1 MIITCPA
8 CSTRYDVPEGAIGAE
23 GRTVRCA
30 QCRHSWFQPGPEAA
44 SAPEADIGALSP
56 DAYAPIAAEVEAAA
70 QNAGVGESAIPTPP
84 PTLAAAPAIPTPPTL
99 ATAPRPPVAA
109 AEPLAEGSYSE
120 DDEIAARPRRR
131 GGGRWIVL
139 LGLFILLA
147 AAIGGALAWY
157 GTPDWLPIHHTALAS
172 TRNGLALDFPPSLI
186 ERKTLGD
193 GTEFFGARG
202 TVTNT
207 TGKSRAVPPIE
218 IVLRD
223 SDKRVVYRWEVVPPK
238 HQLAPG
244 ESMTITEA
252 VTDVPKSAIL
262 PEIGWKAV

>member
-30 QCRHSWFQPGPEAA
+30 QCRHSWFQPGPEADGGPGGA
-44 SAPEADIGALSP
+44 VEALPPDPDIPLP
-56 DAYAPIAAEVEAAA
+56 AEVEAAV
-70 QNAGVGESAIPTPP
+70 QNAGIADSATAAPPLEATAPPLAAP
-84 PTLAAAPAIPTPPTL
+84 PTLAKAPLPAAAATEMVVEADDGETIAAPAK
-99 ATAPRPPVAA
+99 APR
-109 AEPLAEGSYSE
+109 
-120 DDEIAARPRRR
+120 R
-131 GGGRWIVL
+131 GKGWLVL
-139 LGLFILLA
+139 LALFILLA

-157 GTPDWLPIHHTALAS
+157 GTPDWLPIHRSALAS
-172 TRNGLALDFPPSLI
+172 TRDGLALNFPPNLI

-207 TGKSRAVPPIE
+207 TGTSRAVPPIE

-252 VTDVPKSAIL
+252 VTDVPKTAIL
-262 PEIGWKAV
+262 PEIGWKAG